1 MIKLVILAA
10 AAAGAFAAAKASSEE
25 KKNAK
30 KFNSEPQHDEAVFND
45 PKAKEYDMD
54 YMYI

>member
-1 MIKLVILAA
+1 MIKLVILAV

-25 KKNAK
+25 KKLEKRLGA
-30 KFNSEPQHDEAVFND
+30 EPRDETVFND

-54 YMYI
+54 YMYV